1 MDLSETKSK
10 DFKFPPSTNTPRVFL
25 FNGDADG
32 IVAQHI
38 LGMQLGQPDLRITG
52 LKRDIKLL
60 SKLPI
65 LESADLHALDISLRS
80 NEDAIPTLLAKENI
94 HLTWYDHHD
103 PGEGI
108 THPRLVQHIHQAPG
122 MCTGAIVNAI
132 CGRRFPLWAAM
143 AAFGD
148 NLPVTAEALAKEG
161 HSSLDEVKLIQRTG
175 ILLNYNAYG
184 EKAEDVLFQPAAL
197 AQAISSFTSAQEFC
211 LQQSIFS
218 PLESQFASD
227 EAHFHDLKPLV
238 QTPSALAFLVPAE
251 AWARRFSAT
260 WANQTVLKNPLQA
273 LAIIH
278 PRSDGNYL
286 VSIRA
291 PRGQVGTPSAAELAA
306 EFPTGGGRKLAAGIN
321 NLPSD
326 DFNRFL
332 TRLVDFFKA

>member
-1 MDLSETKSK
+1 MDSPKIGSNDL
-10 DFKFPPSTNTPRVFL
+10 DMPPPPIAPRVFL

-38 LGMQLGQPDLRITG
+38 LGMQLGQPELRITG
-52 LKRDIKLL
+52 LKRDIQLL

-65 LESADLHALDISLRS
+65 LDSADLHALDISLRS
-80 NEDAIPTLLAKENI
+80 NEDAIPALLAKENI

-122 MCTGAIVNAI
+122 MCTGAIVNAV

-161 HSSLDEVKLIQRTG
+161 RASLEEVKLIQKTG

-184 EKAEDVLFQPAAL
+184 EQPEDVLFQPATL
-197 AQAISSFTSAQEFC
+197 AQEISRFTAAQEFC
-211 LQQSIFS
+211 QQNSIFT
-218 PLESQFASD
+218 PLENQFNSD
-227 EAHFHDLKPLV
+227 EAHFHDLKPLI
-238 QTPSALAFLVPAE
+238 QNPCAMAYLVPAE

-260 WANQTVLKNPLQA
+260 WANQTVLENPLQA

-278 PRSDGNYL
+278 LRSDGNYL

-291 PRGQVGTPSAAELAA
+291 PRGQVRAPSAADLAA

-332 TRLVDFFKA
+332 NRFVDFFMA